1 MSDTEKQE
9 NVVTFT
15 AAEWRSEESSE
26 AFGVRKVVPKKKE
39 PTPGMK
45 AVLVFDDSFREAKKQ
60 LKKFPAFRPQLD
72 LPELLSAMI
81 DVCCADPAVME
92 KVTRRII
99 EMRKQQLAA
108 LEAGTAQATAP

>member
-1 MSDTEKQE
+1 MSDTEDQP

-15 AAEWRSEESSE
+15 ADEWRGEESTE

-45 AVLVFDDSFREAKKQ
+45 AILVFEDSFREAKKQ
-60 LKKFPAFRPQLD
+60 LKKYPAFRPQLD

-99 EMRKQQLAA
+99 DVRKQQLAA
-108 LEAGTAQATAP
+108 LEAGATPAP

>member
-1 MSDTEKQE
+1 MSDTEDQS

-15 AAEWRSEESSE
+15 ADEWRGEESTE

-45 AVLVFDDSFREAKKQ
+45 AILVFEDSFREAKKQ
-60 LKKFPAFRPQLD
+60 LKKYPAFRPQLD

-99 EMRKQQLAA
+99 DVRKQQLAA
-108 LEAGTAQATAP
+108 MEAGATATP